1 MYDNQLKIK
10 KSEEVTEGFVRE
22 MIEQE
27 YPLLNDFLYDAI
39 FQNENENKLPYSVI
53 EQPALRQYVHNFGS
67 MDGDYALCFQ
77 TKAGLI
83 IGAIWVR
90 NIQGYGSIDDL
101 TVELSMSVKE
111 KYRGLGVGRRLL
123 KRMLEDLKKFNHSEV
138 SLSVQKQN
146 NATRLY
152 FSEGFKIFS
161 ENEEEYI
168 LTFSIK

>member
-1 MYDNQLKIK
+1 
-10 KSEEVTEGFVRE
+10 
-22 MIEQE
+22 MIEHE

-39 FQNENENKLPYSVI
+39 FQTEADSKLPYSVI
-53 EQPALRQYVHNFGS
+53 KQPELKKYVHHFGLI
-67 MDGDYALCFQ
+67 DGDYALCYQ
-77 TKAGLI
+77 IPTGLI